1 MALVLTRG
9 DVASLLTLDDCIAAV
24 EDAFRRAGTG
34 EARPAGILGFPVAGG
49 GFHVKAAALGD
60 RFAAKVNGNFSANP
74 ALGLPAIQGAILLSD
89 SGNGRLL
96 AVLDSIEITILRTGA
111 ATAVA
116 AKYLARPNSQVATIC
131 GCGNQGR
138 VQLRALARVL
148 PLQQAFVYD
157 IEPSRAAALACEL
170 SGELRIEPVS
180 DLAQAVARSDVC
192 VTCTPSRKPVLHE
205 LRPGIFVAAVGAD
218 SPDKQE
224 LHPALLASAKVVV
237 DSLDQ
242 CAEIGELHHVI
253 DAGSMRR
260 EDVHAELG
268 DIVAGRKRGRT
279 DDEEITVF
287 DSTGTAL
294 QDVAAAS
301 SVYAAAIRLRRGIEI
316 EL

>member
-1 MALVLTRG
+1 MALVLTRA

-24 EDAFRRAGTG
+24 EDAFRRVGTG

-49 GFHVKAAALGD
+49 GVHVKAAALGD
-60 RFAAKVNGNFSANP
+60 RFAAKVNGNFSGNP

-148 PLQQAFVYD
+148 PLRQAFVYD
-157 IEPSRAAALACEL
+157 IEPSRAAALAREL
-170 SGELRIEPVS
+170 SGELRVEPVS
-180 DLAQAVARSDVC
+180 DLAQAVVRSDVC

-242 CAEIGELHHVI
+242 CAEIGELHHAI
-253 DAGSMRR
+253 EAASMRR

-268 DIVAGRKRGRT
+268 EIVAGRKRGRT

-294 QDVAAAS
+294 QDVAAAA
-301 SVYAAAIRLRRGIEI
+301 SVYAAATRLRKGIEI

>member
-9 DVASLLTLDDCIAAV
+9 DVASLLTLDDCIAAI
-24 EDAFRRAGTG
+24 EDAFRRVGTG

-60 RFAAKVNGNFSANP
+60 RFAAKVNGNFSGNP
-74 ALGLPAIQGAILLSD
+74 ALGLPAILGAILLSD

-116 AKYLARPNSQVATIC
+116 AKHLARPTSRIATIC

-148 PLQQAFVYD
+148 VEHRFPRRRACQLRQAFVYD
-157 IEPSRAAALACEL
+157 IEPRRAAAL
-170 SGELRIEPVS
+170 
-180 DLAQAVARSDVC
+180 
-192 VTCTPSRKPVLHE
+192 
-205 LRPGIFVAAVGAD
+205 
-218 SPDKQE
+218 
-224 LHPALLASAKVVV
+224 
-237 DSLDQ
+237 
-242 CAEIGELHHVI
+242 GELHHAI
-253 DAGSMRR
+253 EAGSMRR

-268 DIVAGRKRGRT
+268 EIVSGRKRGRT

-294 QDVAAAS
+294 QDGAAAA
-301 SVYAAAIRLRRGIEI
+301 SVYAAATRLRKGIEI
-316 EL
+316 DL